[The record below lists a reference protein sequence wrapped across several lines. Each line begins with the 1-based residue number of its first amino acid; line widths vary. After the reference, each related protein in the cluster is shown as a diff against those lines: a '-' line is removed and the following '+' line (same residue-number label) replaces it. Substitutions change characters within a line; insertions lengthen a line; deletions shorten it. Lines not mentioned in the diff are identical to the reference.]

1 MDNSNF
7 KEMIRIKMRQTDIK
21 NYFSLF
27 GRVLVALLCLV
38 LLPLPV
44 LAQGT
49 TSFQDLPKDH
59 WAYSDIDF
67 LISQGYMEGY
77 PDGTFKGRK
86 VTTRYDV
93 ALIIARIL
101 KRMEEKK
108 ATIDAASE
116 EERAA
121 LTRLT
126 KEFRDEL
133 GLLDVRVDS
142 LERRM
147 VDNENKIKSL
157 EKMLPKVKVYGFYR
171 GRGQYILEPKTVN
184 RDECGDEYNF
194 TEPGLVTF
202 YQDLYLRFMGKPL
215 GDKVETFYELLG
227 HIHGKTFNRLVYNNA
242 GNSTPNPFDNI
253 DDYVRQVRN
262 DTFVKSNKLHLISR
276 AKSMKFR
283 VWAGEYATG
292 LDDPM
297 NLLTEDT
304 DIVKPYQGVEVS
316 GSTDSGFSYQGS
328 VLNSD
333 TNNGSLD
340 DTDIITGRMVWELP
354 ESFSKTDKFTIGTTY
369 AEKIPEYKT
378 RGNSNA
384 VSAFDIGFSSERAG
398 KIQGTAEF
406 LTSKSYLEDKADNN
420 TKKSMEDSGSR
431 IDLSFQEGGF
441 TGTFKHY
448 SYGKYFRAMMAPVWA
463 YDCGGTSNYPYN
475 LDIDDDNIT
484 GADQTRKGNYGRG
497 DFEGERL
504 NRFSLNYDFGNKLL
518 SISKNLSIEATY
530 LTKNWEEDPNDP
542 RDTDGFSGKK
552 FTFQLISDFNDNT
565 TLKYDFVR
573 HMDALENE
581 EGSKSNAVELNLKLN
596 DTVNAKGKIYIKNDP
611 DATFT
616 EGADT
621 YDYNERV
628 GYFEVNS
635 DINPR
640 VFVKGSIEHSV
651 CWTGTPK
658 ESTRI
663 DYIGEATYNLT
674 PTTSFTGG
682 IQHVDYEDSYEAGKS
697 SLANA
702 IIAEL
707 KKNFT
712 NKFRGRAFYS
722 RAIIDYKDSKSDSLD
737 RENIYG
743 ELIYNVS
750 KDATISFK
758 FGYDYPYEW
767 KWAVSSVD
775 NGRDYIDIHT
785 QKMFI
790 FEAKSNF

>member
-1 MDNSNF
+1 
-7 KEMIRIKMRQTDIK
+7 MRQTEIK
-21 NYFSLF
+21 NCFSLF
-27 GRVLVALLCLV
+27 RRVLVALLCLV
-38 LLPLPV
+38 LLPTIV

-49 TSFQDLPKDH
+49 TFQDLPKDH
-59 WAYSDIDF
+59 WAYADIDF

-93 ALIIARIL
+93 ALIVARIL

-147 VDNENKIKSL
+147 VDNENKMKSL
-157 EKMLPKVKVYGFYR
+157 EKLLPKVKVSGFYR
-171 GRGQYILEPKTVN
+171 GRGQYILKPKTVQ
-184 RDECGDEYNF
+184 RDECGDEWTF
-194 TEPGLVTF
+194 TNSGLVTF
-202 YQDLYLRFMGKPL
+202 YQQLYLRFQGKPL
-215 GDKVETFYELLG
+215 GDKVETFYELYG
-227 HIHGKTFNRLVYNNA
+227 YIQGKTYNKLIYNNA
-242 GNSTPNPFDNI
+242 GNSGQNPFDNV
-253 DDYVRQVRN
+253 DDYVKSIRS
-262 DTFVKSNKLHLISR
+262 DTFVKSNKMHLISR

-304 DIVKPYQGVEVS
+304 DIVKPYEGIEVS
-316 GSTDSGFSYQGS
+316 GSTDGGFSYQGS
-328 VLNSD
+328 VLKSD
-333 TNNGSLD
+333 TNKGSSD
-340 DTDIITGRMVWELP
+340 ETDMITGRMVWELP
-354 ESFSKTDKFTIGTTY
+354 ESFSKEDKFTIGTTY
-369 AEKIPEYKT
+369 AEKIPDYTNK
-378 RGNSNA
+378 GNSNA
-384 VSAFDIGFSSERAG
+384 VRAVDIGFSSERVG

-406 LTSKSYLEDKADNN
+406 LNSKAYLEDKSDND
-420 TKKSMEDSGSR
+420 TQKSMDDSGR
-431 IDLSFQEGGF
+431 RVDLSFQEGGF

-448 SYGKYFRAMMAPVWA
+448 SYGKYFRAMMAPVWG
-463 YDCGGTSNYPYN
+463 YDVGDTSNYPSN
-475 LDIDDDNIT
+475 LDIDDSNIS
-484 GADQTRKGNYGRG
+484 GADQQRKGNYGRG

-518 SISKNLSIEATY
+518 SMTKNLSVEATY
-530 LTKNWEEDPNDP
+530 LTKTWEEDPNDP

-565 TLKYDFVR
+565 TLKYDFVK

-581 EGSKSNAVELNLKLN
+581 EGSKSNAVELNLRVADN
-596 DTVNAKGKIYIKNDP
+596 VNTKGKIYIMNDP
-611 DATFT
+611 DSTFAN
-616 EGADT
+616 GADT
-621 YDYNERV
+621 YEYNERV

-640 VFVKGSIEHSV
+640 VFLKGSIEHSV

-658 ESTRI
+658 ENTRI

-682 IQHVDYEDSYEAGKS
+682 IQHVDYEDSYDATKS

-722 RAIIDYKDSKSDSLD
+722 RAIIDYKDGNTDSLD
-737 RENIYG
+737 RENLYG
-743 ELIYNVS
+743 ELIYNIS

-758 FGYDYPYEW
+758 FGYDYPNEW
-767 KWAVSSVD
+767 KWAISSVD
-775 NGRDYIDIHT
+775 NGRDYVDVHT